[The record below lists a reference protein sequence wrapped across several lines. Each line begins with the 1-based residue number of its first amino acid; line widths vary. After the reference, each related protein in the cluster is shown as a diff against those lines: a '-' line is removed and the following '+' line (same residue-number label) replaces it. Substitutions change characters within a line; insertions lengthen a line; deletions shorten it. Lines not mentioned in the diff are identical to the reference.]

1 MIRNGAAEEIP
12 REVQQLID
20 IAHNNCH
27 RLVSLV
33 NNVLDMVKIEAG
45 KYDYTLAPVST
56 AELIRDAVVSNA
68 AYGTLFD
75 VSFEI
80 SGEAPT

>member
-1 MIRNGAAEEIP
+1 MIRNGAAEEMP
-12 REVQQLID
+12 REALQPID

-27 RLVSLV
+27 RLVSPV
-33 NNVLDMVKIEAG
+33 NNILDMERIEAG
-45 KYDYTLAPVST
+45 KYDYTLAPVSI

-80 SGEAPT
+80 SGEAPA